1 MYSCS
6 FKQRK
11 YGIKYKKQQPVNTVS
26 DAHSIYVAA
35 FSSYQAID
43 AIGLTLLG

>member
-11 YGIKYKKQQPVNTVS
+11 YGIKNKKQPVNKVS
-26 DAHSIYVAA
+26 DARTVYVVA
-35 FSSYQAID
+35 FPSDQAID